1 MNHLYKLFLS
11 LIYVREEASFDTL
24 ELKANSRNVQKGSI
38 LGPLIFYTSF
48 LVAFS
53 SFPLIH
59 IVSYVDNSTP

>member
-38 LGPLIFYTSF
+38 LGPLIFNIF
-48 LVAFS
+48 LGGLFLLS
-53 SFPLIH
+53 SDTY
-59 IVSYVDNSTP
+59 S

>member
-38 LGPLIFYTSF
+38 LGPLIFNIF
-48 LVAFS
+48 LGGLFLLS
-53 SFPLIH
+53 SDTYSQLC
-59 IVSYVDNSTP
+59 